1 MGGTSFCCVQVAQL
15 ETCRLLTNRCRFAL
29 RVCPTG
35 AALFIKPSVYKKNAN
50 LWADFHTHQGSVTGR
65 RSDRLSDV
73 SSDPQ
78 YADEDKDAD
87 DSDEQDTADS
97 TCTVDDS
104 RSAGSITT
112 GPAW

>member
-15 ETCRLLTNRCRFAL
+15 ETCRLLTSRVQSAL

-35 AALFIKPSVYKKNAN
+35 AALFIKPNVYKKNAN

-65 RSDRLSDV
+65 RSHRL

-78 YADEDKDAD
+78 NADEDKDTD
-87 DSDEQDTADS
+87 DYDEQGTADS
-97 TCTVDDS
+97 TFAADDS
-104 RSAGSITT
+104 RTAGSSTT